1 MAINVIEFSGRLGAL
16 KYPFFRRYWLGSFA
30 SVGATQLQVMALGWL
45 LFELTESTLMLGYLG
60 AAASIPTLAMT
71 LFGGALADSID
82 KRKLML
88 GTSFLMTL
96 LLAWLAVLDYLEI
109 VTPWHIIVIAA
120 AISFITGF
128 DWPARTAIMPSLI
141 ERDEM
146 FSAVALNAIVWQS
159 SRMIVPA
166 LGGLILVIADTWVA
180 FVLCTAGFF
189 SMFLVMLSMNLKL
202 PGLSF
207 QGSPLEKVAE
217 GVRFIWHEPTFLIL
231 TILSFAAMGF
241 GFAYIQLMPA
251 FSAILSLDESGYGF
265 LISATGFGSVA
276 GTLLIGDF
284 QRSKNLGRL
293 MLATALASCFFLYG
307 FTVMTS
313 ILKHSDLAF
322 AICIGCVFAASALN
336 SMFMIMALTVLQL
349 RVPEE
354 LRGRVLGIHGMCY
367 SFGPLGGLAAGAL
380 AGYVTTSGAIAV
392 LASCYVALIAFIA
405 LRYSVIRNLSGQT
418 T

>member
-1 MAINVIEFSGRLGAL
+1 MNVIEFSGRLGAL

-146 FSAVALNAIVWQS
+146 FSAVALSAIVWQS

-166 LGGLILVIADTWVA
+166 LGGLISVSYTHLT
-180 FVLCTAGFF
+180 
-189 SMFLVMLSMNLKL
+189 L
-202 PGLSF
+202 P
-207 QGSPLEKVAE
+207 
-217 GVRFIWHEPTFLIL
+217 
-231 TILSFAAMGF
+231 TIC
-241 GFAYIQLMPA
+241 
-251 FSAILSLDESGYGF
+251 
-265 LISATGFGSVA
+265 SV
-276 GTLLIGDF
+276 
-284 QRSKNLGRL
+284 
-293 MLATALASCFFLYG
+293 
-307 FTVMTS
+307 
-313 ILKHSDLAF
+313 
-322 AICIGCVFAASALN
+322 
-336 SMFMIMALTVLQL
+336 
-349 RVPEE
+349 
-354 LRGRVLGIHGMCY
+354 
-367 SFGPLGGLAAGAL
+367 
-380 AGYVTTSGAIAV
+380 
-392 LASCYVALIAFIA
+392 
-405 LRYSVIRNLSGQT
+405 
-418 T
+418 